1 MVNNS
6 PAMQEMQDT
15 RVQSLAGED
24 PLQKELATN
33 SSIPAWRIP
42 WTKEPGM
49 LQSTGLQE
57 SDMPEELNP
66 SILKQH

>member
-33 SSIPAWRIP
+33 SSIPAWKIP